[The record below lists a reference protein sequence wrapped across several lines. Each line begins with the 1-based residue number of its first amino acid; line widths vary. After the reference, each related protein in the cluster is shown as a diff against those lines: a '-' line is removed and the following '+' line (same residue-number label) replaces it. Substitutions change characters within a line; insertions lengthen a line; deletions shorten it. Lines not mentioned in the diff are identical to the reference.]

1 MDPPTNPKKIVVGI
15 SDASAP
21 EITIEIDEKG
31 FLPGKVDPG
40 TELEF
45 EAVGKEFTADP
56 FNLTVIAEKDKI
68 TGWTGKATG
77 PTAVKKAAPKGG
89 VAPKKKK

>member
-1 MDPPTNPKKIVVGI
+1 VVGI

-21 EITIEIDEKG
+21 EITIEIDDKG
-31 FLPGKVDPG
+31 FLPGKVEPG

-56 FNLTVIAEKDKI
+56 FNLTVTAEKEKI
-68 TGWTGKATG
+68 TGWTGVATKAA
-77 PTAVKKAAPKGG
+77 PVKKAAPKG